1 MNQRVKILIL
11 EHDADDIEFILHELN
26 MRELNF
32 VHDTAA
38 TRAEYE
44 KLLREF
50 CPDIVLSDYSFPTFN
65 AMDAFEWK
73 STICPEVPFII
84 VSGAVGEEKAVELI
98 KLGVTDYVLK
108 DKIFTLPG
116 KIGRALKEAK
126 SGREKKITEKEL
138 REIEKRLA
146 EAQSIAHI
154 GNWEVELG
162 TGNEYWS
169 DEIYSILGLNAAD
182 TSPSKENFL
191 NLVHPEQ
198 RNEVRAI
205 LDAAE
210 KEQKPFSYST
220 RILRDN
226 GSIRYVY
233 SHGKHVFDA
242 KGKALRQI
250 GILQDVTETKRMEEE
265 LRILNKELETFIY
278 RASHDLR
285 GPLSSIIGLT
295 NVSKSEIRDEASKKY
310 FQMVEAS
317 AQKLDATLIS
327 LVQSMTMRDMAVHL
341 EDVDFDELI
350 RETLAQLKY
359 HEGFANLEISVKN
372 QVKHPFQ
379 SNKLILASVFQNLI
393 QNAIKYQDY
402 HSGQSYLK
410 IQISRKKDGV
420 EIVFDD
426 NGIGIDD
433 HLQEKIFDMYFR
445 GTSSISGTGLGLYI
459 VKTGIEKLKGTICFK
474 STKGVGTRFTVFL
487 PETGKS

>member
-1 MNQRVKILIL
+1 MNQRIKILIL
-11 EHDADDIEFILHELN
+11 EHDADDIEFILHELKK
-26 MRELNF
+26 RELSF
-32 VHDTAA
+32 VHSTAA
-38 TRAEYE
+38 NRAEFE
-44 KLLREF
+44 KGLAEF
-50 CPDIVLSDYSFPTFN
+50 YPDIVLSDYSFPTFN

-98 KLGVTDYVLK
+98 KLGITDYVIK

-116 KIGRALKEAK
+116 KISRALKEVR
-126 SGREKKITEKEL
+126 SGREKKMTEKEL

-154 GNWEVELG
+154 GNWEVELD

-169 DEIYSILGLNAAD
+169 DEIYSILGLKPGGIK
-182 TSPSKENFL
+182 PSKENFL
-191 NLVHPEQ
+191 HMVHPEQ

-205 LDAAE
+205 LDGAE

-220 RILRDN
+220 RILQQN
-226 GSIRYVY
+226 GDIRYVY
-233 SHGKHVFDA
+233 SHGKHVFNA

-265 LRILNKELETFIY
+265 LKVLNKELETFIY

-295 NVSKSEIRDEASKKY
+295 NVSKSEIKDEASKKY

-317 AQKLDATLIS
+317 AQKLDCTLIS
-327 LVQSMTMRDMAVHL
+327 LVQSMTMRDMAVNL
-341 EDVDFDELI
+341 EDVDFDELVK
-350 RETLAQLKY
+350 ETLAQLKY
-359 HEGFANLEISVKN
+359 HEGFSNVEISVKN
-372 QVKHPFQ
+372 TVKDVFK
-379 SNKLILASVFQNLI
+379 SNKLILTSVFQNLV

-410 IQISRKKDGV
+410 ILISRKNGGV

-426 NGIGIDD
+426 NGIGIDE

-445 GTSSISGTGLGLYI
+445 GTSAISGTGLGLYI
-459 VKTGIEKLKGTICFK
+459 VKTGIEKLKGNIRFK

-487 PETGKS
+487 PGTDKN